1 MEEKTLNDYLKET
14 TSKLRKEMD
23 IVSEV
28 KNVVIDLKKETDF
41 YVSVLDGLENS
52 NNKKKKELEEKDDG
66 YYYNPFYGT
75 YGSKDKAHFRR
86 MIEITETK
94 LRRLRS
100 KLQ

>member
-14 TSKLRKEMD
+14 TSKLNDEMD

-28 KNVVIDLKKETDF
+28 KNVVIDMKKEADF
-41 YVSVLDGLENS
+41 YISVLDGLANS
-52 NNKKKKELEEKDDG
+52 NRKKKKELEEKDDS
-66 YYYNPFYGT
+66 YYYNPFCTT

-100 KLQ
+100 KL